1 MGTISSS
8 LCAGLAI
15 PIIIIFV
22 LTVINR
28 SQYTNIYRDKR
39 YWNRNTFN
47 DKYGK
52 IPIPLCPGA
61 LSGIESGINS
71 LESDV
76 QSGISSAGQVVA
88 SATQSAAQGIASA
101 AQGMASS
108 TVQNAAPANIPA
120 AAPIS
125 Q

>member
-1 MGTISSS
+1 MAVP
-8 LCAGLAI
+8 LFYCAIRTLYKGL
-15 PIIIIFV
+15 
-22 LTVINR
+22 
-28 SQYTNIYRDKR
+28 

-76 QSGISSAGQVVA
+76 QSGISSAGQAVA
-88 SATQSAAQGIASA
+88 SATQSAAQGISSV
-101 AQGMASS
+101 AQGIASS